1 MCHLKHRLRI
11 FLFRRKIVFRS
22 QDIQVFVFLTIPWF
36 TWDKVHFWIY
46 LLNHKSWSDQTS
58 PVDRYKQV
66 QYFSVIFWT
75 IWETGALPLC
85 CSSSS
90 HKQTISQEKLSF
102 YLASEKKLRNIKMT
116 TKRVF
121 LISVAFEHFSCNHLW
136 TNCKDADIAYLLSWK
151 LFKKFEF
158 RRLPVPIRLTRS
170 VELWGHSCY
179 KAPEKFQQI
188 M

>member
-158 RRLPVPIRLTRS
+158 RLPVPIRLTRS